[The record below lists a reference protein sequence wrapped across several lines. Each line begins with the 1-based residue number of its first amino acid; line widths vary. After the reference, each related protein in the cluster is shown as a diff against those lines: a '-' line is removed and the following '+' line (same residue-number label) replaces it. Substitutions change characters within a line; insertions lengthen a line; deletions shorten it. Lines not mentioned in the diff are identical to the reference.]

1 MALNLSLDS
10 FETVTAI
17 DGYLPPILK
26 TRLEFRRGNYMK
38 ILSVLNQVYESDENE
53 DASIIPVKDCFYY
66 SMLSG
71 VFYSGN
77 MIAMSKH
84 YLLQALQVI
93 INHHLFI
100 YRKDKKNMLIILL
113 LDHF

>member
-1 MALNLSLDS
+1 MSANLSLDS
-10 FETVTAI
+10 FESVTAI

-38 ILSVLNQVYESDENE
+38 ILSVLNQVYEVDGDE
-53 DASIIPVKDCFYY
+53 DVSVVPSKDCFYY

-84 YLLQALQVI
+84 YLLQALEVGASS
-93 INHHLFI
+93 NWN
-100 YRKDKKNMLIILL
+100 D
-113 LDHF
+113 D